1 MKWLGVDIGGT
12 NTKIVVLDD
21 DSWSISDRVSIPTD
35 RSDAAAAVKRAAEVA
50 AEWVE
55 HYPEIEGV
63 GVTIPGHFDAETGRA
78 TVVPNIPGNWFDLPV
93 RDRISDYAKRPA
105 DLINDARAFG
115 LAESRLG
122 AARDAENVVALVL
135 GTGVGGAVILG
146 GQLYHGRGGAA
157 GEIGHMV
164 LKADGPPCGCGNHG
178 CLEALTRSDLLAE
191 AAGAASVAEAV
202 SMANAGGE
210 RARSA
215 IDEAARWIGLGL
227 ANVTTLLAPD
237 VIVIGGGIAQAGEL
251 LFRPLR
257 EELALRSP
265 LVLADTYQVLAASL
279 GTDAGAMGAAIM
291 IRNRRIAGE
300 GS

>member
-1 MKWLGVDIGGT
+1 
-12 NTKIVVLDD
+12 
-21 DSWSISDRVSIPTD
+21 
-35 RSDAAAAVKRAAEVA
+35 
-50 AEWVE
+50 
-55 HYPEIEGV
+55 
-63 GVTIPGHFDAETGRA
+63 
-78 TVVPNIPGNWFDLPV
+78 
-93 RDRISDYAKRPA
+93 
-105 DLINDARAFG
+105 
-115 LAESRLG
+115 
-122 AARDAENVVALVL
+122 
-135 GTGVGGAVILG
+135 
-146 GQLYHGRGGAA
+146 
-157 GEIGHMV
+157 MV